1 MKPAEHIQRLID
13 KVPGSQWM
21 KEHSKRWIIP
31 GFEKVSIYHVVK
43 FFASELGRE
52 ELFMRAKA
60 SAFTFFL
67 ALFPAMLFF
76 VALVPYIPVDNL
88 SEKIL
93 DVLQEVM
100 PSTLSTLIAKT
111 LTDILNQPTGGTLS
125 VGLIMALI
133 IASNGMVS
141 MMSSFD
147 QSIREKDNFIKRSL
161 FKKRL
166 IAVGLMLVLFFLLIF
181 SVGLIIIGNQVLVD
195 ILATLEIR
203 SFIGILLFTTL
214 KFIIIFMLFFSSISL
229 IYYFGP
235 SLRQEYN
242 LFSPG
247 STFATLLSIILSM
260 AFSFFINNI
269 THPGRF
275 FGSIGAIIVLQVWI
289 YLNSLALLLGF
300 ELNNRLEE
308 LRKTL
313 NPPEEVPETPSAEQL
328 AIDSQAD

>member
-1 MKPAEHIQRLID
+1 MRPNERIKQVLNR
-13 KVPGSQWM
+13 VPGSQWI
-21 KEHSKRWIIP
+21 KEHSKQWIIP
-31 GFEKVSIYHVVK
+31 GFQKVSVYHVVL
-43 FFASELGRE
+43 FFASELGRD
-52 ELFMRAKA
+52 ELFMKAKA

-76 VALVPYIPVDNL
+76 VALVPYIPVDDL

-93 DVLQEVM
+93 EVLQEVM
-100 PSTLSTLIAKT
+100 PSTLSSLIAKT

-125 VGLIMALI
+125 IGLVLALV

-147 QSIREKDNFIKRSL
+147 QSIRDKENFIKRSV
-161 FKKRL
+161 FKKRG
-166 IAVGLMLVLFFLLIF
+166 IAVGLMVVLFMLLLF
-181 SVGLIIIGNQVLVD
+181 SVALIIIGNQVLVD

-235 SLRQEYN
+235 SVRQEYN

-247 STFATLLSIILSM
+247 STFATILSIILSM

-308 LRKTL
+308 LKKTL
-313 NPPEEVPETPSAEQL
+313 NAPEPEPETHTAEHL
-328 AIDSQAD
+328 AIDSQGE